1 KLEAESADAQTRL
14 TLLQARSK
22 SLLNLV
28 DLIQANDVNHPQT
41 TDFRSLVESLAR
53 TIPEAANPGL
63 PVQPA
68 QPSSFR
74 SDPKPPNSGILALAS
89 EVSMLE
95 RKLRTV
101 DEGVQLTDKLARFSD
116 NLRAPLTGFVNQAV
130 QTGDLAADNLQ
141 SRDSGRLRQQTAS
154 LDQLTDQITRLAPA
168 MAALDKQRV
177 LPRLTQWRKTVV
189 NEYTGAW
196 KNLILHLVVLA
207 LVIAFLTG
215 VAVALRR
222 ITVNYAHDANRRR
235 MFLVVQRTL
244 IWLAIVLVIAFAF
257 APELRSLATF
267 LGLLTA
273 GVAVALQNVILAVV
287 GYFLLVGKLGI
298 RVGDRLRISGVT
310 GDVIDVGLLQFQL
323 REVDQD
329 NEQLTGNVATFSN
342 SFVFVSPA
350 TGLLKFGSVYGNANQ
365 REVAKR
371 MSRV

>member
-1 KLEAESADAQTRL
+1 
-14 TLLQARSK
+14 
-22 SLLNLV
+22 
-28 DLIQANDVNHPQT
+28 
-41 TDFRSLVESLAR
+41 
-53 TIPEAANPGL
+53 
-63 PVQPA
+63 
-68 QPSSFR
+68 
-74 SDPKPPNSGILALAS
+74 
-89 EVSMLE
+89 M
-95 RKLRTV
+95 
-101 DEGVQLTDKLARFSD
+101 
-116 NLRAPLTGFVNQAV
+116 
-130 QTGDLAADNLQ
+130 
-141 SRDSGRLRQQTAS
+141 
-154 LDQLTDQITRLAPA
+154 
-168 MAALDKQRV
+168 
-177 LPRLTQWRKTVV
+177 
-189 NEYTGAW
+189 
-196 KNLILHLVVLA
+196 
-207 LVIAFLTG
+207 IAFLTV

-257 APELRSLATF
+257 APELSSLATF

-350 TGLLKFGSVYGNANQ
+350 TGLFKFGSVYGNANQ

>member
-1 KLEAESADAQTRL
+1 
-14 TLLQARSK
+14 
-22 SLLNLV
+22 
-28 DLIQANDVNHPQT
+28 
-41 TDFRSLVESLAR
+41 
-53 TIPEAANPGL
+53 
-63 PVQPA
+63 
-68 QPSSFR
+68 
-74 SDPKPPNSGILALAS
+74 
-89 EVSMLE
+89 MLE

-116 NLRAPLTGFVNQAV
+116 NLRAPLTGFVNQAL
-130 QTGDLAADNLQ
+130 QRGDLAADNLQ
-141 SRDSGRLRQQTAS
+141 SRDSARLRQQTAS

-177 LPRLTQWRKTVV
+177 LLTVYKSRLTQWRKTVV

-196 KNLILHLVVLA
+196 KNLILHLVVLG

-257 APELRSLATF
+257 APELSSLATF

-350 TGLLKFGSVYGNANQ
+350 TGLFKFGSVYGNANQ